1 MASVNVWALG
11 VYAGAVLVIVG
22 GMLLAS
28 YLAGQRHSERATND
42 PYESGIVSTGTA
54 ELRFSARFYLI
65 AMLFVIFDLEAAIL
79 FAWAVA
85 VPETGWPAFIAVAIF
100 VGILL
105 AALFYEWRQ
114 GALDL
119 GPKPR
124 LQRGAAGRAATGKS
138 AGSAASGAP
147 AEPKGAHALVAD

>member
-1 MASVNVWALG
+1 MASLNVWALG
-11 VYAGAVLVIVG
+11 VYVAAVLVIVA

-28 YLAGQRHSERATND
+28 YLLGPRHHERATYE
-42 PYESGIVSTGTA
+42 PYESGIVSTGSA
-54 ELRFSARFYLI
+54 EVRFSARFYLV

-85 VPETGWPAFIAVAIF
+85 VPETGWPAFIAATVFI
-100 VGILL
+100 GILL
-105 AALFYEWRQ
+105 IALFYEWRQ

-124 LQRGAAGRAATGKS
+124 ARRRALERTTAGASSRRAVTEKE
-138 AGSAASGAP
+138 GAR
-147 AEPKGAHALVAD
+147 ALVAD

>member
-1 MASVNVWALG
+1 MASLNVWALG
-11 VYAGAVLVIVG
+11 VYAAAVLVVVG

-28 YLAGQRHSERATND
+28 YLLGQRHRERATYE
-42 PYESGIVSTGTA
+42 PYESGIVSTGSA
-54 ELRFSARFYLI
+54 EIRFSARFYLI

-85 VPETGWPAFIAVAIF
+85 VPETGWPAFIAVTVFI
-100 VGILL
+100 GILL
-105 AALFYEWRQ
+105 IALFYEWRQ

-124 LQRGAAGRAATGKS
+124 ARRRTLDPNAAGMSTGPHP
-138 AGSAASGAP
+138 ASKEAQR
-147 AEPKGAHALVAD
+147 ALVAD